1 MTEEEQQE
9 VFAGFLT
16 VYDEVILPSLS
27 LMPHNC
33 CLSEEVWGFVRL
45 LKYEHRSVVL
55 IVTFSQVLLTIFTTP
70 FSLNRFAVVMVA
82 LWNKAD
88 HYIFILWF
96 LSFYLLFF
104 PRLIS
109 AAALWM
115 STILPHMVFLTANF
129 ECRSEMC
136 CTRLAENTGCKK
148 VTRNRHMG
156 TIAQLCR
163 AISSQLRHISSIG
176 KKTC

>member
-1 MTEEEQQE
+1 MLCWQKSDLSLTEEEQQE

-55 IVTFSQVLLTIFTTP
+55 IVTFSQVLLTVFTTP

-104 PRLIS
+104 SSPNLSSCTLDVCHTSTHGLPYCEFRMQVWNVLH
-109 AAALWM
+109 AARWKYRM
-115 STILPHMVFLTANF
+115 QKSHQKSP
-129 ECRSEMC
+129 S
-136 CTRLAENTGCKK
+136 
-148 VTRNRHMG
+148 RHHRTTLSG
-156 TIAQLCR
+156 
-163 AISSQLRHISSIG
+163 
-176 KKTC
+176 